1 MKLKEGEAGSVATIE
16 TMRIVSVISILAID
30 IAASAAELG
39 TDGDGVR
46 VLTEANLDD
55 FLSAN
60 DVALVEF
67 YSPSCARCRELR
79 PEFARAA
86 RELAKF
92 GLNLGKVNAVTETA
106 LRQDFNV
113 KASKQCF
120 VRIIGDRSFL
130 RITNFRV
137 TQRWCSSSK
146 ARGWKI
152 TKALPIG
159 RTLSTT

>member
-1 MKLKEGEAGSVATIE
+1 
-16 TMRIVSVISILAID
+16 MRLVSVISILAIH
-30 IAASAAELG
+30 IAANAAEIG

-60 DVALVEF
+60 GVALVEF

-130 RITNFRV
+130 HLTNFRV

-146 ARGWKI
+146 ARGWKT

>member
-1 MKLKEGEAGSVATIE
+1 MKQGEAESLATTE
-16 TMRIVSVISILAID
+16 TMRLVVSVISILAID
-30 IAASAAELG
+30 IAANAAEIG
-39 TDGDGVR
+39 STDGDGVR
-46 VLTEANLDD
+46 VITEANLDD

-67 YSPSCARCRELR
+67 YSPSCTRCRELR

-113 KASKQCF
+113 KASEQCF
-120 VRIIGDRSFL
+120 VRIIGNRSFL